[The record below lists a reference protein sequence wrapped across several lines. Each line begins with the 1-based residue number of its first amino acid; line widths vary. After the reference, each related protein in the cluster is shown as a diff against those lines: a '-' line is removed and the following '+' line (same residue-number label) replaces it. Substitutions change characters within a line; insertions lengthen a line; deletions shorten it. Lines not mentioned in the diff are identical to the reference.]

1 MNITKL
7 SELFSGLLGFQ
18 VYSVKF
24 PSYTKGTFAK
34 LEITSGIVEAGG
46 VQDFNIQ
53 IMCKSDEHPATAEAL
68 AIDVINKLDMITN
81 KEFNDGKHQLILIKV
96 VNPQPIYVGETTAGE
111 FIFAVDFRVLTTK
124 I

>member
-1 MNITKL
+1 M
-7 SELFSGLLGFQ
+7 
-18 VYSVKF
+18 
-24 PSYTKGTFAK
+24 
-34 LEITSGIVEAGG
+34 
-46 VQDFNIQ
+46 
-53 IMCKSDEHPATAEAL
+53 